1 MRITIDA
8 SNLQE
13 GGGIV
18 HLKNLLQIS
27 DPRIHGFNKIIVY
40 GGRKPLEQLSKK
52 DWLDL
57 REIKNLDRSIPDR
70 LMWQKNFLN
79 KNVKQENSLL
89 FIPGGL
95 FLGNNVKFVTM
106 FQNMQIFE
114 TLEKNREGLSK
125 QWLRL
130 HFLQIAQNQT
140 FRNSAGLICLSHYA
154 WNHLQLFYPK
164 ILKNK
169 EVRIIPHGITKVK
182 QNKKK
187 YRFNE
192 RIKLLYV
199 STVKQYKHQWH
210 LIDAVALLKQQ
221 GFPLELHLIGSG
233 DGPAI
238 KRMRKAI
245 DDKSSIG
252 AFTYYHG
259 HLSHSETLDWY
270 NQADLFAYPSSCEN
284 LPIILLE
291 AMAVGLPIACS
302 DRGPMPEVLKDAG
315 VYFNPE
321 NPSSIAASLKLLLQD
336 ESLRENLGRK
346 ALSLSQAFTWERCA
360 QETFSFLSSVYK
372 HHLI

>member
-1 MRITIDA
+1 MKITIDA

-114 TLEKNREGLSK
+114 TLEKNREGLTK

-154 WNHLQLFYPK
+154 LNHLQLFYQK
-164 ILKNK
+164 LLNHK

-199 STVKQYKHQWH
+199 STVKQYKHQ
-210 LIDAVALLKQQ
+210 
-221 GFPLELHLIGSG
+221 
-233 DGPAI
+233 
-238 KRMRKAI
+238 
-245 DDKSSIG
+245 
-252 AFTYYHG
+252 
-259 HLSHSETLDWY
+259 
-270 NQADLFAYPSSCEN
+270 
-284 LPIILLE
+284 
-291 AMAVGLPIACS
+291 
-302 DRGPMPEVLKDAG
+302 
-315 VYFNPE
+315 
-321 NPSSIAASLKLLLQD
+321 
-336 ESLRENLGRK
+336 
-346 ALSLSQAFTWERCA
+346 
-360 QETFSFLSSVYK
+360 
-372 HHLI
+372 

>member
-70 LMWQKNFLN
+70 LMWQKNFLS

-95 FLGNNVKFVTM
+95 FLGKSVKFVTM

-130 HFLQIAQNQT
+130 HFLQIAQNQH
-140 FRNSAGLICLSHYA
+140 L
-154 WNHLQLFYPK
+154 WNHQKF
-164 ILKNK
+164 
-169 EVRIIPHGITKVK
+169 
-182 QNKKK
+182 
-187 YRFNE
+187 
-192 RIKLLYV
+192 LL
-199 STVKQYKHQWH
+199 
-210 LIDAVALLKQQ
+210 
-221 GFPLELHLIGSG
+221 PL
-233 DGPAI
+233 
-238 KRMRKAI
+238 
-245 DDKSSIG
+245 
-252 AFTYYHG
+252 
-259 HLSHSETLDWY
+259 
-270 NQADLFAYPSSCEN
+270 
-284 LPIILLE
+284 
-291 AMAVGLPIACS
+291 
-302 DRGPMPEVLKDAG
+302 
-315 VYFNPE
+315 
-321 NPSSIAASLKLLLQD
+321 
-336 ESLRENLGRK
+336 
-346 ALSLSQAFTWERCA
+346 
-360 QETFSFLSSVYK
+360 
-372 HHLI
+372 

>member
-95 FLGNNVKFVTM
+95 FLENNVKFVAM

-130 HFLQIAQNQT
+130 HFLKIAQNQT

-154 WNHLQLFYPK
+154 LNHLQLFYQK
-164 ILKNK
+164 LLNHK

-182 QNKKK
+182 KNKKK

-238 KRMRKAI
+238 KRMNETDKVKYIICSNSIPQTENMQLCPKLKVFSISELLSNVTLRLI
-245 DDKSSIG
+245 DGKSIS
-252 AFTYYHG
+252 
-259 HLSHSETLDWY
+259 
-270 NQADLFAYPSSCEN
+270 NLF
-284 LPIILLE
+284 
-291 AMAVGLPIACS
+291 
-302 DRGPMPEVLKDAG
+302 K
-315 VYFNPE
+315 
-321 NPSSIAASLKLLLQD
+321 
-336 ESLRENLGRK
+336 
-346 ALSLSQAFTWERCA
+346 
-360 QETFSFLSSVYK
+360 
-372 HHLI
+372 